1 MTQRMLPV
9 ALLFIAAIL
18 SAAPAAADQLS
29 PGRSLAAPKSEHL
42 AGGAERIGSDRGAP
56 PAARDDDRAS
66 QKLINE
72 GRKMP
77 ANRGAS
83 SGGGSHTERQA

>member
-18 SAAPAAADQLS
+18 AMAPAAADEVS
-29 PGRSLAAPKSEHL
+29 PGRSLAAPIAAPM
-42 AGGAERIGSDRGAP
+42 AGGGERIGSDRLA
-56 PAARDDDRAS
+56 PAAQNDDRAS
-66 QKLINE
+66 QKLISE

-83 SGGGSHTERQA
+83 SGGGSHTDRQA

>member
-1 MTQRMLPV
+1 MTKRLLPV
-9 ALLFIAAIL
+9 ALLFAAIL
-18 SAAPAAADQLS
+18 SVAPAAADEFS
-29 PGRSLAAPKSEHL
+29 PGKSLAAPM
-42 AGGAERIGSDRGAP
+42 AGGAERIGSDRRA
-56 PAARDDDRAS
+56 PAAQNDDRAA
-66 QKLINE
+66 QKLISE

>member
-1 MTQRMLPV
+1 MTKRLLPV
-9 ALLFIAAIL
+9 ALLFAAIL
-18 SAAPAAADQLS
+18 SVAPAAADEFS
-29 PGRSLAAPKSEHL
+29 PGKSLAAPM
-42 AGGAERIGSDRGAP
+42 AGGAERIGSDRRAP
-56 PAARDDDRAS
+56 SAQNDERAA
-66 QKLINE
+66 QKLISE

>member
-1 MTQRMLPV
+1 MTKRLLPV
-9 ALLFIAAIL
+9 ALLFAAVL
-18 SAAPAAADQLS
+18 SVAPAAADQIS
-29 PGRSLAAPKSEHL
+29 PGKSFAAPMSEPS
-42 AGGAERIGSDRGAP
+42 AGGAERIGSDRRAP
-56 PAARDDDRAS
+56 SAQNDERAA
-66 QKLINE
+66 QKLISE

>member
-1 MTQRMLPV
+1 MTKRLLPV
-9 ALLFIAAIL
+9 ALLFAAVL
-18 SAAPAAADQLS
+18 SVAPAAADEFS
-29 PGRSLAAPKSEHL
+29 PGKSLAAPM
-42 AGGAERIGSDRGAP
+42 AGGAERIGSDRRAP
-56 PAARDDDRAS
+56 SAQNDERAA
-66 QKLINE
+66 QKLISE

>member
-1 MTQRMLPV
+1 MTKRLLPV
-9 ALLFIAAIL
+9 ALLFAAIL
-18 SAAPAAADQLS
+18 SVAPAAADEFS
-29 PGRSLAAPKSEHL
+29 PGKSLAAPMSEPS

>member
-1 MTQRMLPV
+1 MTKRLLPV
-9 ALLFIAAIL
+9 ALLFAAIL
-18 SAAPAAADQLS
+18 SVAPAAADEFS
-29 PGRSLAAPKSEHL
+29 PGKSLAAPM

-83 SGGGSHTERQA
+83 SGGGSHTDRQA

>member
-1 MTQRMLPV
+1 MTKRLLPV
-9 ALLFIAAIL
+9 ALLFAAIL
-18 SAAPAAADQLS
+18 SVAPAAADEFS
-29 PGRSLAAPKSEHL
+29 PGKSLAAPM
-42 AGGAERIGSDRGAP
+42 AGGAERIGSDQRA
-56 PAARDDDRAS
+56 PAAAQDDDRAS
-66 QKLINE
+66 QKLISE

>member
-1 MTQRMLPV
+1 MTKRLLPV
-9 ALLFIAAIL
+9 ALLFAAIL
-18 SAAPAAADQLS
+18 SVAPAAADEFS
-29 PGRSLAAPKSEHL
+29 PGKSLAAPM
-42 AGGAERIGSDRGAP
+42 AGGAERIGSDRRAP
-56 PAARDDDRAS
+56 TAQNDERAA
-66 QKLINE
+66 QKLISE

>member
-1 MTQRMLPV
+1 MTKRLLPV
-9 ALLFIAAIL
+9 ALLFAAIL
-18 SAAPAAADQLS
+18 SVAPAAADEFS
-29 PGRSLAAPKSEHL
+29 PGKSLAAPM
-42 AGGAERIGSDRGAP
+42 AGGGERIGSDRRAP
-56 PAARDDDRAS
+56 TAQNDERAA
-66 QKLINE
+66 QKLISE

>member
-1 MTQRMLPV
+1 MTKRLLPV
-9 ALLFIAAIL
+9 ALLFAAIL
-18 SAAPAAADQLS
+18 SVAPAAADEFS
-29 PGRSLAAPKSEHL
+29 PGKSLAAPMSEPS
-42 AGGAERIGSDRGAP
+42 AGGAERIGSDRRAP
-56 PAARDDDRAS
+56 SAQNDERAA
-66 QKLINE
+66 QKLISE

>member
-1 MTQRMLPV
+1 MTKRLLPV
-9 ALLFIAAIL
+9 ALLFAAIL
-18 SAAPAAADQLS
+18 SVAQAAADELS
-29 PGRSLAAPKSEHL
+29 PGGSHAAPM
-42 AGGAERIGSDRGAP
+42 AGGGERIGSDRRAP
-56 PAARDDDRAS
+56 AAARDDERAS
-66 QKLINE
+66 QKLISQ

>member
-1 MTQRMLPV
+1 MTKRLLPV
-9 ALLFIAAIL
+9 ALLFAAIL
-18 SAAPAAADQLS
+18 SVAPAAADEFS
-29 PGRSLAAPKSEHL
+29 PGKSLAAPM

-77 ANRGAS
+77 ANRGGS

>member
-1 MTQRMLPV
+1 MTKRLLPV
-9 ALLFIAAIL
+9 ALLFAAIL
-18 SAAPAAADQLS
+18 SAAPAAADEFS
-29 PGRSLAAPKSEHL
+29 PGKSLAAPM
-42 AGGAERIGSDRGAP
+42 AGGAERIGSDRRAP
-56 PAARDDDRAS
+56 SAQNDERAA
-66 QKLINE
+66 QKLISE

>member
-1 MTQRMLPV
+1 MIKRLLPV
-9 ALLFIAAIL
+9 ALLFAAIL
-18 SAAPAAADQLS
+18 SVAPAAADQIS
-29 PGRSLAAPKSEHL
+29 PGKSFAAPS

>member
-1 MTQRMLPV
+1 MTKRLLPV
-9 ALLFIAAIL
+9 ALLFAAIL
-18 SAAPAAADQLS
+18 SVAPAAADQIS
-29 PGRSLAAPKSEHL
+29 PGRSLAAPM
-42 AGGAERIGSDRGAP
+42 AGGAERIGSDRRA
-56 PAARDDDRAS
+56 PAAQNDDRGP
-66 QKLINE
+66 QKLISE

>member
-18 SAAPAAADQLS
+18 SAAPAAADELS
-29 PGRSLAAPKSEHL
+29 PGRSLAAPM
-42 AGGAERIGSDRGAP
+42 AGGGERIGSDRRA
-56 PAARDDDRAS
+56 PAAQNDDRAS
-66 QKLINE
+66 QKLISE

-83 SGGGSHTERQA
+83 SGGGSHTDRQA

>member
-1 MTQRMLPV
+1 MTKRLLPV
-9 ALLFIAAIL
+9 ALLFAAIL
-18 SAAPAAADQLS
+18 SVAPAAADEFS
-29 PGRSLAAPKSEHL
+29 PGKSLAAPM
-42 AGGAERIGSDRGAP
+42 AGGAERLGSDRRAP
-56 PAARDDDRAS
+56 TAQNDERAA
-66 QKLINE
+66 QKLISE

>member
-1 MTQRMLPV
+1 MTKRLLPV

-18 SAAPAAADQLS
+18 SVAPAAADELS
-29 PGRSLAAPKSEHL
+29 PGRSLAAPM
-42 AGGAERIGSDRGAP
+42 AGGGERIGSDRRA
-56 PAARDDDRAS
+56 PAAQNDDRAS
-66 QKLINE
+66 QKLISE

>member
-1 MTQRMLPV
+1 MTKRLLPV
-9 ALLFIAAIL
+9 ALLFAAIL
-18 SAAPAAADQLS
+18 SVAPAAADEFS
-29 PGRSLAAPKSEHL
+29 PGKSLAAPMSAPS
-42 AGGAERIGSDRGAP
+42 AGGAERIGSDRRAP
-56 PAARDDDRAS
+56 SAQNDERAA
-66 QKLINE
+66 QKLISE

>member
-1 MTQRMLPV
+1 MTKRLLPV
-9 ALLFIAAIL
+9 ALLFAAIL
-18 SAAPAAADQLS
+18 SVAPAAADELS
-29 PGRSLAAPKSEHL
+29 PGSSLAAPM
-42 AGGAERIGSDRGAP
+42 AGGAERIGSDRRA
-56 PAARDDDRAS
+56 PAAQNDDRAS
-66 QKLINE
+66 QKLISE

>member
-1 MTQRMLPV
+1 MTKRLLPV
-9 ALLFIAAIL
+9 ALLFAAIL
-18 SAAPAAADQLS
+18 SAAPAVADQFS
-29 PGRSLAAPKSEHL
+29 PGQSLSAPKSEPS
-42 AGGAERIGSDRGAP
+42 AGGGERIGSDRRAP
-56 PAARDDDRAS
+56 AAARDDDRAS